1 MSDPRRPSDAPV
13 NLKDPRLRRAASHN
27 TGETVS
33 SPATEKRDPFGAREG
48 TSSGANTPQRSDV
61 SLENTLQPT
70 VDPADREKSLITLLS
85 NATDSRLLARD
96 REHLE
101 KKVKKARAEQERV
114 QRTHAQF
121 PLMVHQSAQN
131 LKKVEACYKA
141 AQQQADQ
148 HVAAE
153 RASVRDFLRLF
164 VDQSVKES
172 SGHEALLA
180 ENNDL
185 RRQFQSIQSQ
195 HSSQLEV
202 TEKTANE
209 LAKVIA
215 ENDDLKKRLL
225 NQERSLN
232 TLGQEIISLQD
243 SQKRSTKNVEQ
254 SVTTLRQDMR
264 DISKTAEKFLEFESF
279 LTVLRQDMPDTS
291 KTAEK
296 FLEFESFRKSSQLKA
311 KDTQGALEAVDERVL
326 SIEKT
331 VSVMGTV
338 KNELDSLKKSNE
350 AQSGRI
356 KNLLENLTTQ
366 RAETKALGTSVDQL
380 STTQRAEIKALG
392 INIDQLSESLNNHK
406 ATTLATLA
414 QQTADRLAQNN
425 EIQRIENESS
435 AKVASLQ
442 RVLTESEQA
451 SKATDRVPAGAEK
464 AGALTSKIEELE
476 KQQKK
481 VQKLL
486 EALQHNFQWLDH
498 RFNNVHTVELHR
510 RITTYLAPVLP
521 KFDQGLIDLAKTE
534 QDIKQLR
541 SQLDTQTADDNGS
554 LQDRDAEQLRSDYDA
569 LTKQFQESRDKLILN
584 INELQHTQLRSG
596 NEASKLRE
604 NTESKLKEFE
614 NQIND
619 LRRSVKR
626 SLSAK
631 RSTPDSDRLGFSI
644 KGRSQAPL
652 SERRTP
658 TTSERRLQVTRRTED
673 VESADELNS
682 EVSQQ
687 EQERLGMLAKF
698 KRPATTSVHNSVD
711 DEPLIKSPARVPDRQ
726 PGKRK
731 RSEREDPKD
740 MAVAESEPEDVPLPR
755 RRTRKWE
762 ESA

>member
-243 SQKRSTKNVEQ
+243 SQKRSIKNVEQ

-264 DISKTAEKFLEFESF
+264 DI
-279 LTVLRQDMPDTS
+279 S

-414 QQTADRLAQNN
+414 QQTDDRLAQNN

-451 SKATDRVPAGAEK
+451 SKATDKVPAGAEK

-498 RFNNVHTVELHR
+498 RFNNLHTVELHR

-740 MAVAESEPEDVPLPR
+740 MAVAESEPEDVPPPR

>member
-101 KKVKKARAEQERV
+101 KKVKKARAEHERV

-164 VDQSVKES
+164 VDQPVKDS
-172 SGHEALLA
+172 SGREALLA

-215 ENDDLKKRLL
+215 ENDDLKQRLL

-243 SQKRSTKNVEQ
+243 SQKQSIKNVEQ
-254 SVTTLRQDMR
+254 SVTTLRQDMS
-264 DISKTAEKFLEFESF
+264 DI
-279 LTVLRQDMPDTS
+279 S

-331 VSVMGTV
+331 VSVIGTV

-356 KNLLENLTTQ
+356 KNLLENLTAQ
-366 RAETKALGTSVDQL
+366 RAETKALGTSMDQL

-392 INIDQLSESLNNHK
+392 TNMDQLSESLDNHK
-406 ATTLATLA
+406 ATTIAALA
-414 QQTADRLAQNN
+414 QQTDDRLAQSK
-425 EIQRIENESS
+425 EIQRVENESS
-435 AKVASLQ
+435 AKVASPQ

-451 SKATDRVPAGAEK
+451 SKATDKVPAGAEK

-498 RFNNVHTVELHR
+498 RFNNLHTVELHR
-510 RITTYLAPVLP
+510 RITAYLAPVLP

-541 SQLDTQTADDNGS
+541 SQLDTQTADDNGP
-554 LQDRDAEQLRSDYDA
+554 LQDKDTEQLRSDYDA
-569 LTKQFQESRDKLILN
+569 LTKQFRESRDKLMLN

-604 NTESKLKEFE
+604 NTESTLKEFE

-658 TTSERRLQVTRRTED
+658 ATSERRLQVTRRTED

-740 MAVAESEPEDVPLPR
+740 MAVAESEPEDVPPPR

>member
-70 VDPADREKSLITLLS
+70 IDSADREKFLITLLS

-101 KKVKKARAEQERV
+101 KKVKKARAEHERL

-131 LKKVEACYKA
+131 LMKVEACYKA

-148 HVAAE
+148 HVATE
-153 RASVRDFLRLF
+153 RASVRDFLHLF
-164 VDQSVKES
+164 VDQPVKDS

-185 RRQFQSIQSQ
+185 RLQFQSIQSQ

-202 TEKTANE
+202 TEKTVNE

-215 ENDDLKKRLL
+215 ENDDLKQRLL
-225 NQERSLN
+225 NQERSLKA
-232 TLGQEIISLQD
+232 LGQEIISLQS
-243 SQKRSTKNVEQ
+243 SQKQSIENVEQ

-264 DISKTAEKFLEFESF
+264 DTSRTAE
-279 LTVLRQDMPDTS
+279 TV
-291 KTAEK
+291 
-296 FLEFESFRKSSQLKA
+296 LEFESFRKNSQLKA

-331 VSVMGTV
+331 VSVIGTL
-338 KNELDSLKKSNE
+338 KNDLDSLRESDE

-356 KNLLENLTTQ
+356 KNLLENLTSQ

-380 STTQRAEIKALG
+380 STTQRAEIRALG
-392 INIDQLSESLNNHK
+392 NNMYQLSQSLDNHK
-406 ATTLATLA
+406 ATTLAALA
-414 QQTADRLAQNN
+414 QQTDDRLAQNK
-425 EIQRIENESS
+425 EIQRVENESI

-451 SKATDRVPAGAEK
+451 SKATDTAGAEK
-464 AGALTSKIEELE
+464 AGAFTSKIEELE
-476 KQQKK
+476 KQQKQ

-486 EALQHNFQWLDH
+486 KSLQHNFQWLDH
-498 RFNNVHTVELHR
+498 RFNNLHTVELHR
-510 RITTYLAPVLP
+510 KIAASLAPVLP

-534 QDIKQLR
+534 EDIKQLR
-541 SQLDTQTADDNGS
+541 SQIDTLTADDNGP
-554 LQDRDAEQLRSDYDA
+554 LQGKDAGELRSDYDA
-569 LTKQFQESRDKLILN
+569 LTKQIRENWKQLILITN
-584 INELQHTQLRSG
+584 QLQSTQLRSG

-619 LRRSVKR
+619 LRRSIKW
-626 SLSAK
+626 SGSAK

-644 KGRSQAPL
+644 RGRSQAPL
-652 SERRTP
+652 SERQTP
-658 TTSERRLQVTRRTED
+658 AMSERRPQVNRRTED

-682 EVSQQ
+682 EASQQ

-698 KRPATTSVHNSVD
+698 KRPSTTSVHNSVD

-731 RSEREDPKD
+731 RSGREDPKD
-740 MAVAESEPEDVPLPR
+740 MAVAESEPEDVPPPR
-755 RRTRKWE
+755 RRTKT
-762 ESA
+762 

>member
-1 MSDPRRPSDAPV
+1 
-13 NLKDPRLRRAASHN
+13 
-27 TGETVS
+27 VS

-70 VDPADREKSLITLLS
+70 IDPADREKSLITLLS

-101 KKVKKARAEQERV
+101 KKVKKARAEHERV

-164 VDQSVKES
+164 VDQPVKDS

-215 ENDDLKKRLL
+215 ENDDLKQRLL
-225 NQERSLN
+225 SQEHSL
-232 TLGQEIISLQD
+232 TALGQEIISLQY
-243 SQKRSTKNVEQ
+243 SQKQSIENVEQ
-254 SVTTLRQDMR
+254 SVRTLRQDMR
-264 DISKTAEKFLEFESF
+264 
-279 LTVLRQDMPDTS
+279 DTS

-311 KDTQGALEAVDERVL
+311 KDTQGAMEAVDERVL

-331 VSVMGTV
+331 VSVIGTV
-338 KNELDSLKKSNE
+338 KNELDSLRKSNE

-380 STTQRAEIKALG
+380 S
-392 INIDQLSESLNNHK
+392 ESLDNHK
-406 ATTLATLA
+406 ATTLAALA
-414 QQTADRLAQNN
+414 QQTDDRLAQNK
-425 EIQRIENESS
+425 EIQRVENESS

-442 RVLTESEQA
+442 RALTESEQA
-451 SKATDRVPAGAEK
+451 LKATDKVPAGAEK
-464 AGALTSKIEELE
+464 AGALTSKIEEME

-486 EALQHNFQWLDH
+486 ESVQHNFQWLDH
-498 RFNNVHTVELHR
+498 RFNNLHTVELHR
-510 RITTYLAPVLP
+510 KITAYLAPVLP

-534 QDIKQLR
+534 EDIKRLR
-541 SQLDTQTADDNGS
+541 SQIDTQTADDNGP
-554 LQDRDAEQLRSDYDA
+554 LQDKDAGQLRSDYDA
-569 LTKQFQESRDKLILN
+569 LTKQFRESRDKLMLN

-614 NQIND
+614 DQIND
-619 LRRSVKR
+619 LRRSIKR
-626 SLSAK
+626 SGSAK

-658 TTSERRLQVTRRTED
+658 AMSERRPQVTRRTED

-682 EVSQQ
+682 EASQQ

-740 MAVAESEPEDVPLPR
+740 MAVAESEPEDVPPPR

>member
-243 SQKRSTKNVEQ
+243 SQKRSIKNVEQ

-264 DISKTAEKFLEFESF
+264 DISKTAEKFL
-279 LTVLRQDMPDTS
+279 D
-291 KTAEK
+291 
-296 FLEFESFRKSSQLKA
+296 FRKSSQLKA

-414 QQTADRLAQNN
+414 QQTDDRLAQNN

-451 SKATDRVPAGAEK
+451 SKATDKVPAGAEK

-498 RFNNVHTVELHR
+498 RFNNLHTVELHR

-740 MAVAESEPEDVPLPR
+740 MAVAESEPEDVPPPR